1 MLHIFIDSVKVMIEN
16 TTLTMNKQEVLDYMK
31 EHEIEV
37 RLVDSKERDGETIEL
52 WGFKGKTGFST
63 FDTIMTEDDAKY
75 ASVLF
80 YRLHNECGVD
90 FGSAERLAQAYVKT
104 YVVMREPMT
113 EEEQE
118 AVRKKLLGCIESGNF
133 GIAGQDDQ

>member
-1 MLHIFIDSVKVMIEN
+1 MKKN

-31 EHEIEV
+31 EHNIEV

-52 WGFKGKTGFST
+52 WGFEGNTGFST
-63 FDTIMTEDDAKY
+63 FECIMTEGQAQY

-80 YRLHNECGVD
+80 YRLHNEFGID
-90 FGSAERLAQAYVKT
+90 FGSAERLAQAYVVT
-104 YVVMREPMT
+104 YGVMKDPMT

-118 AVRKKLLGCIESGNF
+118 AITKRMIDAITGGNIEIMGEENSE
-133 GIAGQDDQ
+133 

>member
-1 MLHIFIDSVKVMIEN
+1 MKKN

-31 EHEIEV
+31 EHNIEV

-52 WGFKGKTGFST
+52 WGFEGNTGFST
-63 FDTIMTEDDAKY
+63 FECIMTEGQAQY

-80 YRLHNECGVD
+80 YRLHNEFGID
-90 FGSAERLAQAYVKT
+90 FGSAERLAQAYVVT
-104 YVVMREPMT
+104 YGVMKDPMT

-118 AVRKKLLGCIESGNF
+118 AITKRMIDAITGGNIEIMGEK
-133 GIAGQDDQ
+133 

>member
-1 MLHIFIDSVKVMIEN
+1 MREN
-16 TTLTMNKQEVLDYMK
+16 TTLSMTKQTVLDYMK

-52 WGFKGKTGFST
+52 WGFQGKTGFST
-63 FDTIMTEDDAKY
+63 FDCIMTEKDAQY

-80 YRLHNECGVD
+80 YRLHNEFGVD
-90 FGSAERLAQAYVKT
+90 FGSAERLAQAYVKL
-104 YVVMREPMT
+104 YQVMAEPMT

-118 AVRKKLLGCIESGNF
+118 EVRNRLLGCIESGNF
-133 GIAGQDDQ
+133 GIAGEENSE

>member
-1 MLHIFIDSVKVMIEN
+1 MMTETK
-16 TTLTMNKQEVLDYMK
+16 TLSMHRQEVLDYMK
-31 EHEIEV
+31 EHEITV
-37 RLVDSKERDGETIEL
+37 SLVDSKERDGETIEL
-52 WGFKGKTGFST
+52 WGFHGKTGFST

-113 EEEQE
+113 EKEQE
-118 AVRKKLLGCIESGNF
+118 EVRKRLLGCIESGNF
-133 GIAGQDDQ
+133 GIAGQDGQ